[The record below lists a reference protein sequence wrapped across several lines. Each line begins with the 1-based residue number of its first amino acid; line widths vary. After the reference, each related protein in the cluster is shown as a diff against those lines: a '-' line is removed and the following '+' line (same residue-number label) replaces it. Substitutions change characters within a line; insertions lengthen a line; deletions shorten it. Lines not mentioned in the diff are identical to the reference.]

1 MSTNVIA
8 MKDHAMHILRKNHL
22 SVTDSRCTILH
33 MFLQNTNGAVRHCDI
48 EQGIPGLD
56 RVTIYRTLQ
65 VFSEKGIIHSIPSLD
80 GAVRYALCHSGCEE
94 GHHHDN
100 HVHFVCSACGTTQC
114 LEEVNV
120 PPVIVPAG
128 YQAKQIEMV
137 ITGVCNRCRQ

>member
-1 MSTNVIA
+1 MN
-8 MKDHAMHILRKNHL
+8 ILRKNHL

-33 MFLQNTNGAVRHCDI
+33 MFLQNTKGAVRHSDI

-94 GHHHDN
+94 GQHHDN
-100 HVHFVCSACGTTQC
+100 HVHFVCSKCSNTVC
-114 LEEVNV
+114 LDHVTIPAVKLPVGFKASEFQMVVNG
-120 PPVIVPAG
+120 ICKSC
-128 YQAKQIEMV
+128 Q
-137 ITGVCNRCRQ
+137 N